1 MKMKKGKPKKRK
13 NIHEKH
19 EIASKHNV
27 EYLFKMHDM
36 P

>member
-1 MKMKKGKPKKRK
+1 MRMKKRK
-13 NIHEKH
+13 PKEKKIYEKH